1 MKIILRRC
9 RKGRRNRNSRQ
20 SDTENMR
27 AVRFYP
33 RCFLLCGTLLRRFF
47 QRCGL
52 CTRGPARR
60 GRRSSRS
67 GESPVVCARAAAFV
81 IRFYI
86 RAVVHTVLRRI
97 VRSLRSTARLC
108 LGSGA
113 YSRNF
118 GCRTALRFVC
128 FFNGEPRRICGRD
141 RRQASD
147 PRFGIC
153 SRQKR
158 PAPDHRFIHG
168 SVSVSVGSVRIRIHR
183 RRAYI
188 AFSALI

>member
-1 MKIILRRC
+1 MDAEIVTRGSRIPKICALCVFIL
-9 RKGRRNRNSRQ
+9 
-20 SDTENMR
+20 
-27 AVRFYP
+27 AVFFYA
-33 RCFLLCGTLLRRFF
+33 
-47 QRCGL
+47 GL
-52 CTRGPARR
+52 CSGDFFKGADFVLRGSARR

-67 GESPVVCARAAAFV
+67 GESAVICARAAAFLLCCD
-81 IRFYI
+81 I

-97 VRSLRSTARLC
+97 VRSLRGAARVC
-108 LGSGA
+108 LGRGA
-113 YSRNF
+113 CRRNF
-118 GCRTALRFVC
+118 GCRDALRFVC
-128 FFNGEPRRICGRD
+128 FFNGDPRRICGRD

-158 PAPDHRFIHG
+158 SAPDHRFIHG